1 MNLSLFTNYTKF
13 TFDGS
18 YNPFNK
24 LKEIERKYLEPSL
37 SFIRYFDSSNFS
49 VTVGTEKLKYD
60 SSSFSFDRSSNW
72 LEAEYK
78 IFFEKWT
85 NQSFKSLIPTLK
97 FIGINEE
104 SPTYQSVDSRLMSL
118 NYNNLFLRSWYSGPD
133 RLLNQ
138 DRFILGVEHQ
148 NITLNGELNLNLLI
162 GKAFFL
168 DDEYSLN
175 SNNKRSSPLVIEF
188 KNKLNGNFY
197 SNGMVEIDSDFNKV
211 HSSFLGLIYEQDEN
225 KKVELRSVYKRLKP
239 SINNM
244 PWFDNNLPI
253 SQMELLAQWSL
264 SDRLMVFGKLQKDN
278 EMNVSRDVSY
288 GFQYSNCCMKAGLM
302 KRKWKDQDYY
312 SWHTDPEDAF
322 KALQNGINPEL
333 ERDNIYVFFELKEIG
348 RIGKK
353 ISEVIASTVLE

>member
-1 MNLSLFTNYTKF
+1 
-13 TFDGS
+13 
-18 YNPFNK
+18 
-24 LKEIERKYLEPSL
+24 
-37 SFIRYFDSSNFS
+37 
-49 VTVGTEKLKYD
+49 
-60 SSSFSFDRSSNW
+60 
-72 LEAEYK
+72 
-78 IFFEKWT
+78 
-85 NQSFKSLIPTLK
+85 
-97 FIGINEE
+97 
-104 SPTYQSVDSRLMSL
+104 
-118 NYNNLFLRSWYSGPD
+118 
-133 RLLNQ
+133 
-138 DRFILGVEHQ
+138 
-148 NITLNGELNLNLLI
+148 
-162 GKAFFL
+162 
-168 DDEYSLN
+168 
-175 SNNKRSSPLVIEF
+175 
-188 KNKLNGNFY
+188 
-197 SNGMVEIDSDFNKV
+197 
-211 HSSFLGLIYEQDEN
+211 
-225 KKVELRSVYKRLKP
+225 
-239 SINNM
+239 M